1 MKRTGM
7 FLNAIL
13 LMALLP
19 GAAVAD
25 DTRLFTWD
33 QVVDSEDSSAIRK
46 PTGVAAGS
54 DTELAVVD
62 AHDNRLIVFRFSGT
76 EWTLQQTVKL
86 PAVPL
91 SVAHDGT
98 RYLVSLREGKGVM
111 AVEGERHQLRPVSLP
126 VGSVA
131 GSVAGIPGGGFLV
144 HDAAGHQVLNLG
156 RDGKVAGGTAV
167 PAGVAGLAHSRGGGF
182 FVSLPAGGEI
192 LRYDA
197 TGKEAERWS
206 VPAVEPVPAWPVS
219 MVQIEGD
226 LVTLDR
232 HGHRMVLFNSKNQF
246 LGIGARRGWEP
257 GLLMFPVAL
266 TAFPDGRVA
275 VADQLNGRV
284 QIYHRLE
291 EEPVQ

>member
-86 PAVPL
+86 PAVLL

-98 RYLVSLREGKGVM
+98 RIEVDEHLRSVSNPAVWVVGDALVHSAQLSPVATYEGQIVGRNI
-111 AVEGERHQLRPVSLP
+111 VEGPKHKPDYSVVPSGVFTVVAEARHADRRLR
-126 VGSVA
+126 
-131 GSVAGIPGGGFLV
+131 
-144 HDAAGHQVLNLG
+144 AAVQ
-156 RDGKVAGGTAV
+156 A
-167 PAGVAGLAHSRGGGF
+167 SRGDTIQ
-182 FVSLPAGGEI
+182 LILGE
-192 LRYDA
+192 
-197 TGKEAERWS
+197 K
-206 VPAVEPVPAWPVS
+206 
-219 MVQIEGD
+219 
-226 LVTLDR
+226 
-232 HGHRMVLFNSKNQF
+232 
-246 LGIGARRGWEP
+246 
-257 GLLMFPVAL
+257 
-266 TAFPDGRVA
+266 
-275 VADQLNGRV
+275 
-284 QIYHRLE
+284 
-291 EEPVQ
+291 